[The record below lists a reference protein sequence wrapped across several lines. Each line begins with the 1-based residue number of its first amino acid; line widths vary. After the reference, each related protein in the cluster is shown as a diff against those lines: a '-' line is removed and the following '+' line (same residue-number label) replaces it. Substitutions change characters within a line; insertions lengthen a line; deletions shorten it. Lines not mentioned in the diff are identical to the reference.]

1 VTQFRVPF
9 PAPPR
14 RTVRAVQYKRLRFH
28 TGRARKLIA
37 GIARREPNLFA
48 HWKLG
53 VRPDGCWM
61 VGAG

>member
-1 VTQFRVPF
+1 
-9 PAPPR
+9 
-14 RTVRAVQYKRLRFH
+14 VRAVQYKRLRFH
-28 TGRARKLIA
+28 TGRVRKLIA